1 MALMATGSAKMTA
14 GGAGGLAAYLM
25 EERLVGYYA
34 DESGRPGQKV
44 RSFGK
49 DDPIFSADQVRGTAL
64 AQLKMDLSLDMTF
77 GQFANL
83 CEGRH
88 PDTGERLVAPGYR
101 VIRDPETGEKTGVE
115 EAHTMAIDVYFS
127 APKEVSVTLIVA
139 NQVNAPLARAIV
151 MAHEAAV
158 QEASGYMQT
167 ESTLGRRTVATP
179 SELAL
184 TGPRLVTKPGHDRQG
199 EETKQQ
205 GSKSIRVPVDLIT
218 ISATQFT
225 ARPNA
230 ITKAAGRMPDPHL
243 HTHHVLMGPGY
254 DPVTDKWVQIDDYG
268 LKSTAVRRDADYK
281 AALARN
287 LEALGIELEYGNFED
302 GKGGRIAWRIKDISP
317 EAVKFFST
325 NSERKATLQREMEDA
340 AGGAVSEKVMQIAMR
355 EKRSRKDVA
364 AKKQDSAPVFEL
376 WEEDAQRS
384 GLDLAKLHEK
394 LGERLAAIDVEQ
406 PAPVGQLT
414 LPMAERKAEF
424 FRRLYGPAGLN
435 KDDAVFDSKA
445 TAEAIS
451 RCVEGL
457 SFSPEDRLGLDFEV
471 QQALVVSRAASNPA
485 AVLYSTP
492 TMLAAEA
499 AVQAALAAKA
509 QTGGH
514 SHPSPANVAAAI
526 DALGVDVDAEQLAA
540 IRTATAGRGLTL
552 IEGWAGTGKTTC
564 LKAVVDAGRRPGSF
578 GEASYDKVLVVSTAN
593 LTALG
598 TGQKLGADGAY
609 SIDSFVHRV
618 NKGWIKPTAR
628 TLIVMDEAAMTNTW
642 AMKKFLDAA
651 GPAQLVLVGDSS
663 QAQPIGPGG
672 TFEAAKAAHGA
683 VQLTKVWRQN
693 DQRDVR
699 DFGLLR
705 AGRAEDVIDNLDARF
720 RLHVYDTAAGRM
732 NAAIRFYRTERDHG
746 RGAHEVR
753 IITDSSNRVVDE
765 ANRHIQRLRLNR
777 GEIVADRAI
786 TVKADL
792 CEDSDRRWNLH
803 EGDLVILLTAVQDTD
818 GKRIA
823 NGSTGR
829 LVEVNVRCRGLKI
842 ALDDGRQVSVDASA
856 AIGLAYAVHTQK
868 FQGSEVPVLAYLP
881 AGAGRTNQNTAYSSL
896 TRCTEASHVF
906 ADRETHGDDPGMTL
920 SKAWAKSPVKRTAL
934 SRQDARTIAPAV
946 STVDRRGRS
955 AADRRQATYEARIRN
970 VAGPDLAARIMA
982 APACPTLNR
991 TLDDLRSKGADEI
1004 QMLRAA
1010 LHQRQLIT
1018 ALDPAAVL
1026 VSRLKGMHQIAHDQG
1041 RSLAESIEKR
1051 SDAFEA
1057 DLDPFA
1063 SYERDRE
1070 GSAEQP
1076 TPEKTHQ
1083 PNMTMGMGS
1092 GFGF

>member
-1 MALMATGSAKMTA
+1 MATGSAKMTA

-34 DESGRPGQKV
+34 ETSGRTGHKI

-49 DDPIFSADQVRGTAL
+49 DDRIFGADQVKGAAL
-64 AQLKMDLSLDMTF
+64 AELKMDLSLDMTF
-77 GQFANL
+77 GQFSNL

-88 PDTGERLVAPGYR
+88 PDTGERLVSPGYR
-101 VIRDPETGEKTGVE
+101 VIRDPETGEKVGVE

-127 APKEVSVTLIVA
+127 APKEVSVALIVA
-139 NQVNAPLARAIV
+139 NRVNESLARAIV
-151 MAHEAAV
+151 QAQEAAV

-179 SELAL
+179 SEVAHA
-184 TGPRLVTKPGHDRQG
+184 GPRLVTKPGHERKG

-218 ISATQFT
+218 ISATQYT

-254 DPVTDKWVQIDDYG
+254 DPVTGKWVQIDDYG
-268 LKSTAVRRDADYK
+268 LKSTAVRRAADYK
-281 AALARN
+281 GALARN

-376 WEEDAQRS
+376 WEEDAQRC
-384 GLDLAKLHEK
+384 GLDLAKLHDK
-394 LGERLAAIDVEQ
+394 LGDRMAAIDVGH
-406 PAPVGQLT
+406 PVPVGQLT
-414 LPMAERKAEF
+414 APVAERKAEF

-435 KDDAVFDSKA
+435 KDDSVFDSKA

-451 RCVEGL
+451 RCAEGL

-471 QQALVVSRAASNPA
+471 QQSLVVSRAAKEPA

-499 AVQAALAAKA
+499 AVEEALADKA
-509 QTGGH
+509 RTGGH
-514 SHPSPANVAAAI
+514 SHPSETNVAAAI
-526 DALGVDVDAEQLAA
+526 DALGIDVDAEQLAA
-540 IRTATAGRGLTL
+540 IRTATAGRGLTI
-552 IEGWAGTGKTTC
+552 IEGWAGTGKTTS

-642 AMKKFLDAA
+642 AMKTFLDAA

-672 TFEAAKAAHGA
+672 TFEAAKAAHGS

-693 DQRDVR
+693 DPRDVR

-705 AGRAEDVIDNLDARF
+705 AGKAEDVIDNLDARF
-720 RLHVYDTAAGRM
+720 RLHVYDTAADRM
-732 NAAIRFYRTERDHG
+732 NAAIRFYRTQRDQG
-746 RGAHEVR
+746 REAHEVR

-765 ANRHIQRLRLNR
+765 ANRHIQRLRLSR
-777 GEIVADRAI
+777 GEVRADRSI
-786 TVKADL
+786 MVKADL
-792 CEDSDRRWNLH
+792 GEDSDRRWKLH
-803 EGDLVILLTAVQDTD
+803 EGDLVILLAAVQDTA
-818 GKRIA
+818 GNRIA

-829 LVEVNVRCRGLKI
+829 LVEVNVRCRGVKI
-842 ALDDGRQVSVDASA
+842 ALDDGREIHVDASA

-881 AGAGRTNQNTAYSSL
+881 AAGTRTNQNTAYSSL
-896 TRCTEASHVF
+896 TRCTEAAHVF
-906 ADRETHGDDPGMTL
+906 ADRETHGDDPQATL
-920 SKAWAKSPVKRTAL
+920 SKAWGKSPVKQTAL
-934 SRQDARTIAPAV
+934 SRQNAWTISPAA
-946 STVDRRGRS
+946 SPASGQGRS
-955 AADRRQATYEARIRN
+955 AADRRRATYEARIRT
-970 VAGPDLAARIMA
+970 VAGPELTAKIVA
-982 APACPTLNR
+982 APAYPTLNR
-991 TLDDLRSKGADEI
+991 TLDDLATKGADDVA
-1004 QMLRAA
+1004 MLRAA
-1010 LHQRQLIT
+1010 LHQRQLVT

-1026 VSRLKGMHQIAHDQG
+1026 VSRLQAMHQIVPGQG
-1041 RSLAESIEKR
+1041 RSLAEPIEKVP
-1051 SDAFEA
+1051 DAFEA
-1057 DLDPFA
+1057 NLDPFA
-1063 SYERDRE
+1063 SYERSRE
-1070 GSAEQP
+1070 RPANPE
-1076 TPEKTHQ
+1076 PEKTQQ
-1083 PNMTMGMGS
+1083 PSMTMGMSS